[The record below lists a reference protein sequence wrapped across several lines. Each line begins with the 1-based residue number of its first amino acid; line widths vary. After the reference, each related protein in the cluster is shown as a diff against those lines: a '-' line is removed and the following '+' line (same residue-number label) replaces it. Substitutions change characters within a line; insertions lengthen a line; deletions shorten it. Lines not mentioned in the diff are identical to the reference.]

1 MKLKP
6 FIEITTHCNMSCSF
20 CPSPTLLKRP
30 RLFMDENLFYK
41 IIDEI
46 KKEKISDTVYFHLMG
61 EPLLHPKVFDFMEY
75 AFNNGLKIILVS
87 NISFIRTR
95 KMEIKSILR
104 YVSCLLISLQSFN
117 EESFKERKTKRI
129 SFDEYV
135 DLIKEIIKAKYAN
148 NSKVRINIQIIEN
161 SKTKFKNFKK
171 GIRLLSSNS
180 ELNQFMDLYF
190 TNFFEAIANEY
201 QLNYKPLK
209 AQKLNYNNF
218 DYQPFDNVSIA
229 TRPVTTW
236 ANNMNESNKVIPAIA
251 GKCNA
256 LHSQIGILANGDVVP
271 CCLDYNGE
279 IVLGNCQNVPL
290 IEIMNSHQYKRLKEG
305 FKRGRLYHPHCK
317 KCKGGTNLIN
327 WLATQVYSFYKY
339 RDI

>member
-46 KKEKISDTVYFHLMG
+46 KKEKIADTVYFHLMG

-75 AFNNGLKIILVS
+75 AFNNNLKIILVS
-87 NISFIRTR
+87 NISFIRAR
-95 KMEIKSILR
+95 KMEIKSILQ
-104 YVSCLLISLQSFN
+104 YVTYLIISLQSFN
-117 EESFKERKTKRI
+117 EESFKEKKAKRI

-148 NSKVRINIQIIEN
+148 NSKVRIDIQIIEN

-171 GIRLLSSNS
+171 RIKLLSSNS
-180 ELNQFMDLYF
+180 ELNQFMDLHF

-201 QLNYKPLK
+201 QLSYKPLK
-209 AQKLNYNNF
+209 AQILNCNNF
-218 DYQPFDNVSIA
+218 DYSSIV
-229 TRPVTTW
+229 PVTSW
-236 ANNMNESNKVIPAIA
+236 IDKFNI
-251 GKCNA
+251 
-256 LHSQIGILANGDVVP
+256 
-271 CCLDYNGE
+271 
-279 IVLGNCQNVPL
+279 CQNRRRT
-290 IEIMNSHQYKRLKEG
+290 I
-305 FKRGRLYHPHCK
+305 
-317 KCKGGTNLIN
+317 
-327 WLATQVYSFYKY
+327 
-339 RDI
+339 